1 MVLVDSQ
8 SPLVLTT
15 LAIESSVLGPSKE
28 GADVALNPCI
38 LLKQPTEGLLTIP
51 EHQGSFV
58 QVLASADAGRVF
70 GKFPQQQ
77 HNAETQTPLA
87 GRHKES
93 AV

>member
-15 LAIESSVLGPSKE
+15 LAIESTVLGPSKE
-28 GADVALNPCI
+28 GSDMALNPCI
-38 LLKQPTEGLLTIP
+38 LLKQPTEGLLAIP

-58 QVLASADAGRVF
+58 QVLGPADQARVF
-70 GKFPQQQ
+70 SKFQPQQ
-77 HNAETQTPLA
+77 NAETQTPLA
-87 GRHKES
+87 VRHKES